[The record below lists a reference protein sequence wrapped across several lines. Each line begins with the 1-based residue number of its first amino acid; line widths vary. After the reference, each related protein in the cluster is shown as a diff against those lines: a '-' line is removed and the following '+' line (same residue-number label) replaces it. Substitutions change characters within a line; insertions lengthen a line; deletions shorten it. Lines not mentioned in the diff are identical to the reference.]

1 MSRPSKIYLNVQ
13 LSCKGVWR
21 NARIVNDKIGNDLLE
36 TQQAKVRRRKIKKLL
51 ILRVEIL

>member
-1 MSRPSKIYLNVQ
+1 MQ

-36 TQQAKVRRRKIKKLL
+36 TQQAKVRRRKIKKITNFKSRNFLNYSL
-51 ILRVEIL
+51 AL

>member
-1 MSRPSKIYLNVQ
+1 MSKPSKIYLNVQ

-51 ILRVEIL
+51 ILRVEIF